1 MIGVLYDAGAESKLL
16 SEVWARWPHKAGGA
30 DRLRKPFDPSG
41 LLPET
46 RTVFRYTGSLTTPP
60 CTEGVMWNVMRRAMS
75 DSKAHLDELA
85 RHDPHDARGLQPL
98 GDARSCERIQNPRGR
113 AAKRAAAS

>member
-1 MIGVLYDAGAESKLL
+1 VIGVLYDAGAESKLL

-60 CTEGVMWNVMRRAMS
+60 CTEGVMWNVMRRAMT
-75 DSKAHLDELA
+75 DSKPHLDEVA
-85 RHDPHDARGLQPL
+85 RHDPHSARDLQPP
-98 GDARSCERIQNPRGR
+98 GERKIE
-113 AAKRAAAS
+113 